1 VVSAWILSKQELA
14 QSGEGGGHG
23 GGGGGLTRPS
33 QRRLDV
39 LLEQCRHD
47 VQALARLKH
56 PCVLRLIAPLEESRT
71 QLVFITEPLANSLAD
86 LLGGGGPAALPPA
99 LAQERRSLHLSGG
112 HCSACV
118 IDWHTAFSPTP
129 TPACVESPAARPCFI
144 PPPHPTHTHTP
155 RRPYPAELEIKH
167 GLLQVADGLH
177 FLHAEAGLVHRG
189 ICPAAVVITAAGGWR
204 AALSPQQGWWGAL
217 PKRVW
222 GTTFAFLFVGEQPWS
237 EATCGCCRGRRAG
250 ALRRTLPGLL
260 YALPCLT
267 RRPQASQA
275 PGSWPALA
283 SRPRWS
289 TGRTVAAALTTQTP
303 TRSCCRA

>member
-1 VVSAWILSKQELA
+1 
-14 QSGEGGGHG
+14 
-23 GGGGGLTRPS
+23 
-33 QRRLDV
+33 V

-99 LAQERRSLHLSGG
+99 LAQERRSLHLS
-112 HCSACV
+112 
-118 IDWHTAFSPTP
+118 
-129 TPACVESPAARPCFI
+129 
-144 PPPHPTHTHTP
+144 
-155 RRPYPAELEIKH
+155 ELEIKH